1 MAELAGVIMLL
12 VAFGTLLTRFWTSRL
27 YKAHLIKKLY
37 TVKNTSSARLTDK
50 IKKINETERTTK
62 SNNSAKV
69 EPLDDST

>member
-1 MAELAGVIMLL
+1 MLL

-62 SNNSAKV
+62 
-69 EPLDDST
+69 